1 MRAHVNIYLFILC
14 LYKDAAKQRIGG
26 GHMRKAVSARTTK
39 KHLTKAEKEK
49 RIAVE
54 NAFIDD
60 AEIEPPSYLTKT
72 QLEAFHFIVDALR
85 QAKVLSRLDTQTI
98 IQASVAIDMLHTA
111 NKRVAKR
118 PTLAIDRE
126 FVATQEKL
134 VRTYLKLCDE
144 LCLSPQSRAK
154 LGVLVANQKEEE
166 QDPLLNVL
174 QGGSS

>member
-1 MRAHVNIYLFILC
+1 
-14 LYKDAAKQRIGG
+14 
-26 GHMRKAVSARTTK
+26 MRKAVSARVTK

-98 IQASVAIDMLHTA
+98 IQASVAIDMLHISVWLKGQHLQLIE
-111 NKRVAKR
+111 NLWQRKR
-118 PTLAIDRE
+118 
-126 FVATQEKL
+126 
-134 VRTYLKLCDE
+134 
-144 LCLSPQSRAK
+144 
-154 LGVLVANQKEEE
+154 NW
-166 QDPLLNVL
+166 
-174 QGGSS
+174 